1 MLDLMG
7 CGYVVDC
14 CISAFNHI
22 QERRNFEIYITDVA
36 AALINM
42 WAKDPYPRY
51 YDLIHPQEQ
60 DKRSGEEIAA
70 DIIAKHGLKVVG

>member
-1 MLDLMG
+1 MMG

-22 QERRNFEIYITDVA
+22 QARRNFEIYITDAA

-42 WAKDPYPRY
+42 WAKDTYPRY

>member
-1 MLDLMG
+1 MG

-14 CISAFNHI
+14 CISAFNHT
-22 QERRNFEIYITDVA
+22 QERRNFEIYITDAA

-70 DIIAKHGLKVVG
+70 DIIAKHGLKVVR